1 MKKLLVLALVT
12 MGVLLALAPASAQ
25 QVPSVRGLRS
35 FSPQTNFMSL
45 EGYLRW
51 QYHVEN
57 NVWISRAEA
66 ESLAK
71 TQSAG

>member
-1 MKKLLVLALVT
+1 MKTLLVLALLAAGLV
-12 MGVLLALAPASAQ
+12 LALAPASAQ
-25 QVPSVRGLRS
+25 TVPSVRGLRA

-51 QYHVEN
+51 QYFVEN
-57 NVWISRAEA
+57 NAWISRAEA

-71 TQSAG
+71 AQQ